1 VNITL
6 NATAATQTA
15 HDISRSVFVSE
26 NISRN
31 ESIPEDISRISSVRE
46 SEDMARNNSSC
57 ASQEMSR
64 LRMSEILRS
73 ILTKNPGV
81 KSFSVKR
88 ILKSIGHDRFE
99 ASLMMFS
106 LPAIVPVRGPKGFVT
121 VPTGTI
127 ATQLIS
133 GQKQIKLPRFILR
146 KCVSRRSLAVAIHAV
161 LPILEAAERVVRPR
175 WSWVNHAYSRRVLGL
190 FVFLLAIGIAYPL
203 MGFNALHATSIFVIA
218 LGMAEQDGLAVMVGV
233 AAGVVSL
240 ALLATSG
247 VSVRALRAR
256 AGKFFRKIGRKLGL
270 AAVARGLETR
280 GYTRL
285 ANLLT
290 FEWSELLLMW
300 DPEKPAVDGTQPPPP
315 RPAARASRAALA
327 DPVRRARRS
336 SAARA
341 SLRRRTPACPDPSR
355 AARRSSPC

>member
-1 VNITL
+1 
-6 NATAATQTA
+6 
-15 HDISRSVFVSE
+15 
-26 NISRN
+26 
-31 ESIPEDISRISSVRE
+31 
-46 SEDMARNNSSC
+46 
-57 ASQEMSR
+57 
-64 LRMSEILRS
+64 MSEILRS

-81 KSFSVKR
+81 KTFSVKR

-106 LPAIVPVRGPKGFVT
+106 LPAIVPVPGPRGFVA

-133 GQKQIKLPRFILR
+133 GQKQIKLPRFILQ

-190 FVFLLAIGIAYPL
+190 FVFLLAVGIAYPL

-218 LGMAEQDGLAVMVGV
+218 LGMAERDGLAVMVGV
-233 AAGVVSL
+233 ATGVVSL
-240 ALLATSG
+240 AMLATSG
-247 VSVRALRAR
+247 VSVRALRSR
-256 AGKFFRKIGRKLGL
+256 AGKFLRKIGRKLGL
-270 AAVARGLETR
+270 AAVSHGLEAR

-290 FEWSELLLMW
+290 FQWTELLLMW
-300 DPEKPAVDGTQPPPP
+300 DPEKPVVDGT
-315 RPAARASRAALA
+315 RPAPAGPGASRAGLTV
-327 DPVRRARRS
+327 PTTRVRRS

-341 SLRRRTPACPDPSR
+341 SLRRQTPAYRDSVR
-355 AARRSSPC
+355 AARRSIPC